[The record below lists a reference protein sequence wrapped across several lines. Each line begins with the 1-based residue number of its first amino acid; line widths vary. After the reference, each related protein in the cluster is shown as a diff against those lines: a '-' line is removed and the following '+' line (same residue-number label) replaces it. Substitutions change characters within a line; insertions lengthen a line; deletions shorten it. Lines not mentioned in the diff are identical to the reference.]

1 MSFLVNSPTLE
12 NLVVLSLLSNP
23 ALKSSISI
31 ALFPIDW
38 KKSVIGLF
46 ANNIS
51 LDTNSPFTLT
61 AISLTLSKSG
71 YTLTSA
77 VLCISAIASKFAGSV
92 LVITA
97 SGSLLSISKSLN
109 LSKPATWDNDFTV
122 SPQVSIGIRDFK
134 AY

>member
-12 NLVVLSLLSNP
+12 NLVVLSLLLNV

-51 LDTNSPFTLT
+51 LDINSPFTLT
-61 AISLTLSKSG
+61 AISLHYQNQDKNEPQ
-71 YTLTSA
+71 
-77 VLCISAIASKFAGSV
+77 LCFV
-92 LVITA
+92 FQQLLQ
-97 SGSLLSISKSLN
+97 SLLVQ
-109 LSKPATWDNDFTV
+109 F
-122 SPQVSIGIRDFK
+122 
-134 AY
+134 